1 MGVTMRLHRTGR
13 PSMSKTEE
21 SDMMI
26 VELGYI
32 KYVMSNKDAVTI
44 ADILEKAELYEQ
56 KWRKEE
62 DGGTTYHVYDND
74 KQFTLTTLSGS
85 LYNMAKLAGKPFK
98 E

>member
-1 MGVTMRLHRTGR
+1 MVKRFI
-13 PSMSKTEE
+13 SKTKE

-26 VELGYI
+26 VELGYT

-74 KQFTLTTLSGS
+74 KQFTLTTVSES
-85 LYNMAKLAGKPFK
+85 LYRMAKLAGKPAK

>member
-1 MGVTMRLHRTGR
+1 
-13 PSMSKTEE
+13 
-21 SDMMI
+21 MMI
-26 VELGYI
+26 VELGYT

-74 KQFTLTTLSGS
+74 KQFTLTTITNS
-85 LYNMAKLAGKPFK
+85 LYNMAKLAGKPAK

>member
-1 MGVTMRLHRTGR
+1 MWYHQMVRRFI
-13 PSMSKTEE
+13 SKTKE

-26 VELGYI
+26 VELGYT

-74 KQFTLTTLSGS
+74 KQFTLTSLTNS
-85 LYNMAKLAGKPFK
+85 LYSMAKLAGKPVK

>member
-1 MGVTMRLHRTGR
+1 
-13 PSMSKTEE
+13 
-21 SDMMI
+21 MMI
-26 VELGYI
+26 VELGYT
-32 KYVMSNKDAVTI
+32 KYVVSNKDAVTI

-74 KQFTLTTLSGS
+74 KQFTLTTITNS
-85 LYNMAKLAGKPFK
+85 LYSMAKLAGKPAK

>member
-1 MGVTMRLHRTGR
+1 MWYHQMAKQFIF
-13 PSMSKTEE
+13 KTKE
-21 SDMMI
+21 SYMMV
-26 VELGYI
+26 VELGYT

-74 KQFTLTTLSGS
+74 KQFTLTSLTNS
-85 LYNMAKLAGKPFK
+85 LYSMAKLAGKPVK

>member
-1 MGVTMRLHRTGR
+1 MWMHPTVRQFIF
-13 PSMSKTEE
+13 KNKE

-26 VELGYI
+26 VELGYT

-62 DGGTTYHVYDND
+62 DGGTTYHVYEND
-74 KQFTLTTLSGS
+74 KQFTLTSLTNS
-85 LYNMAKLAGKPFK
+85 LYNMAKLAGKPVK

>member
-1 MGVTMRLHRTGR
+1 MAKRFI
-13 PSMSKTEE
+13 SKTKE

-26 VELGYI
+26 VELGYT

-85 LYNMAKLAGKPFK
+85 LYNMAKLAGKPVK

>member
-1 MGVTMRLHRTGR
+1 
-13 PSMSKTEE
+13 
-21 SDMMI
+21 MMI
-26 VELGYI
+26 VELGYT
-32 KYVMSNKDAVTI
+32 KYVMSNSDAVLI

-74 KQFTLTTLSGS
+74 KQFTLTTITNS
-85 LYNMAKLAGKPFK
+85 LYSMAKLAGKPVK

>member
-1 MGVTMRLHRTGR
+1 MVKRFI
-13 PSMSKTEE
+13 SKTKE

-26 VELGYI
+26 VELGYT
-32 KYVMSNKDAVTI
+32 KYIVSNKDAVTI

-74 KQFTLTTLSGS
+74 KQFTLTSLTNS
-85 LYNMAKLAGKPFK
+85 LYNMAKLAGKPVK

>member
-1 MGVTMRLHRTGR
+1 MWLHQTAKRFI
-13 PSMSKTEE
+13 SKTKE

-26 VELGYI
+26 VELGYT